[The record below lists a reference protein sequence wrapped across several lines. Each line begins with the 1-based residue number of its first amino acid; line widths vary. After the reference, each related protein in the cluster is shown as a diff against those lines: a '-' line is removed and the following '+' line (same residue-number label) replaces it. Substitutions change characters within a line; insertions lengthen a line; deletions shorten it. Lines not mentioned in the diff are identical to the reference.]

1 MTKLAFPGESEEG
14 SKMADIRIEHGH
26 GIIYECPECGHDV
39 ELGQNY
45 CQDCGEPLE
54 WKEDY
59 E

>member
-1 MTKLAFPGESEEG
+1 
-14 SKMADIRIEHGH
+14 MAKIKADLEQNIG
-26 GIIYECPECGHDV
+26 YECPECGNDV

-54 WKEDY
+54 WEEDY

>member
-1 MTKLAFPGESEEG
+1 
-14 SKMADIRIEHGH
+14 MAEIKIEKGH
-26 GIIYECPECGHDV
+26 GIIYECPECEHDV

-45 CQDCGEPLE
+45 CQECGEPLE